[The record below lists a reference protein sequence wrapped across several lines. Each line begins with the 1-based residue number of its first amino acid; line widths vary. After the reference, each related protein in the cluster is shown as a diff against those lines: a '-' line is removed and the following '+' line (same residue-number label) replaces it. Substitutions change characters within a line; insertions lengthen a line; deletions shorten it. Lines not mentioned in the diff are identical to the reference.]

1 MPATLH
7 CSHPETG
14 RPQTK
19 CLTVSNLQ
27 DSQDRKPTETPTDG
41 VLCTLVLARK
51 LRLGL
56 GQQLNS
62 SLEADLV
69 VDMVSHLNKVGGNYF
84 VLNKLVAREK
94 KSCH

>member
-1 MPATLH
+1 VPPGAD
-7 CSHPETG
+7 
-14 RPQTK
+14 K
-19 CLTVSNLQ
+19 
-27 DSQDRKPTETPTDG
+27 
-41 VLCTLVLARK
+41 K
-51 LRLGL
+51 LRL